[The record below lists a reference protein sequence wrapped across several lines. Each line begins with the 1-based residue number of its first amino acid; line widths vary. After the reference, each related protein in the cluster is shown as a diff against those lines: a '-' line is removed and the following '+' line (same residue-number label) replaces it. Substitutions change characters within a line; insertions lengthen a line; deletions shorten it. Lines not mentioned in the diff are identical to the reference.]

1 MTVRL
6 SENIQYIKTTAVT
19 IREKMAHVGISAYL
33 PIATFFFFFFLVCA
47 IVYRLA
53 KQQDNRVTGPP
64 TRLTSKCFFRFD
76 VDVFDV
82 DSRLTLGKH
91 RLHCT
96 MMFFP

>member
-1 MTVRL
+1 MH
-6 SENIQYIKTTAVT
+6 SCW
-19 IREKMAHVGISAYL
+19 HFSIST
-33 PIATFFFFFFLVCA
+33 IATFFFVCA
-47 IVYRLA
+47 IVYRFA
-53 KQQDNRVTGPP
+53 NQQDNRVTGPP
-64 TRLTSKCFFRFD
+64 RLTSKCFFRFD